1 MRAQTSVAVL
11 DLWLRHKLGIREG
24 YFMKT
29 KLILAMCAA
38 LLSTA
43 VMAVQTDDHPTE
55 TTKTTTTTVEHVN
68 GTNEA
73 WYKQGGV
80 VPIEYRDNRYVVQ
93 HWQTEHLNNPAKG
106 SHWVRGDN
114 GDFLLV
120 DESTGV
126 ITKIIRIPGN

>member
-1 MRAQTSVAVL
+1 
-11 DLWLRHKLGIREG
+11 
-24 YFMKT
+24 MKT
-29 KLILAMCAA
+29 KLIVAACAV

-43 VMAVQTDDHPTE
+43 AMAVQTDDHPTE

-68 GTNEA
+68 GTNEV

-80 VPIEYRDNRYVVQ
+80 IPTEYRDNRYVVQ
-93 HWQTEHLNNPAKG
+93 HWQTEHLNNPANG

-126 ITKIIRIPGN
+126 ITKIIHIPGN